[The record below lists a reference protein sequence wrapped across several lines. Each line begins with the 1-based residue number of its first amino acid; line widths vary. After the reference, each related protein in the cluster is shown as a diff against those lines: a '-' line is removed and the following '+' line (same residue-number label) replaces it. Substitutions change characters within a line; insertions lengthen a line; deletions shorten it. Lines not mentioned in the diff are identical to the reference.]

1 MAAVTGLLDELYE
14 FVTARARER
23 VAAAREVGNELR
35 VRFATSDLRL
45 IERLYA
51 DVDPA
56 GPGTRD
62 GGAVGDYLRERAS
75 TDRDHPGY
83 RSEWEA

>member
-23 VAAAREVGNELR
+23 VAAAREAGNELR
-35 VRFATSDLRL
+35 VRFAASDLRL

-51 DVDPA
+51 GVDPA
-56 GPGTRD
+56 ERHER
-62 GGAVGDYLRERAS
+62 GGAVGDYLRERAAN
-75 TDRDHPGY
+75 DRDHLGY
-83 RSEWEA
+83 RPEWDA